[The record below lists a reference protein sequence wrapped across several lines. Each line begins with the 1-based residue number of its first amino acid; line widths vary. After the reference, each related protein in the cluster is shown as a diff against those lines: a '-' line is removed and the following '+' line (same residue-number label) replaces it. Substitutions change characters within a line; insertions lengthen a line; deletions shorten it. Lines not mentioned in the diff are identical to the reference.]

1 VKYYLSII
9 LLSFTL
15 SGLFGQE
22 GPIWLDQHLKPCKKN
37 NGLLYMKVAQST
49 GAYELEVMDKSHN
62 KIMKGQSLDPKG
74 TEWNGNFEFYHPDG
88 NIESRG
94 LYQEGAKVG
103 VWERFDSKGN
113 QLAERMYA
121 AFDHKSM
128 AYFYV
133 DQMPVYRGGEKKFQE
148 FLKLSWKEIVNDNVF
163 LEKDG
168 PLELSFIVTEKGSV
182 VSPRFTQGVSAEWDA
197 KALNLL
203 TVIPDWVPGKN
214 QGENVRVKVRLLIEL
229 WE

>member
-1 VKYYLSII
+1 VRKHLII
-9 LLSFTL
+9 LLLTSTL
-15 SGLFGQE
+15 GNLYAQDVQ
-22 GPIWLDQHLKPCKKN
+22 IWIDNSLKPCKK
-37 NGLLYMKVAQST
+37 GQATMYMKVAQST
-49 GAYELEVMDKSHN
+49 GAFELEVFDKSHN
-62 KIMKGQSLDPKG
+62 RIMKGQSLDPKG
-74 TEWNGNFEFYHPDG
+74 TVWNGSFEFYHPDG
-88 NIESRG
+88 KIESRG

-182 VSPRFTQGVSAEWDA
+182 VNPRFTQGVSAEWDA

-203 TVIPDWVPGKN
+203 TVIPDWIPGKN